1 MAIPSD
7 RIYNPDEIY
16 LSAIDF
22 NNPLGAGGY
31 GVVVRAFHKKLGVVA
46 IKCLDYQSASKD
58 IPPEKLIQKL
68 PMEIQALQSLN
79 HHNIV
84 RMHGLT
90 IWDNYLGV
98 ILDYHPVGNLHS
110 LLDKT
115 NPAMQDPIQI
125 SMQLKIRIA
134 IDIANALCFLHAFD
148 KKKGMVHGD
157 MKPSN
162 VLLDNALRVKLIDFG
177 TTVIEA
183 HTTQRKASTS
193 SKQTNKSKEG
203 AYTICYCAPEFLK
216 NPFKR
221 NKCQDVYSYGMIL
234 YQILSGK
241 PPFSHIQEEEHIR
254 NAVINN
260 QRPEL
265 EREKLLQP
273 RDREISDCLDK
284 VMRRCWGHEEKNRP
298 QIFDVRE
305 ILEQTFLSGNN
316 NMGYQLATEA
326 LDIVK
331 KLDVKLITPMPTKDR
346 KLSEYIKPENP
357 TNAATLTPAYSSVE
371 SQSLMESQET
381 YSKVIGGATEHSKT
395 FEAYEETAPKP
406 LYKSAPKPEEQ
417 VEQENKSTPNIDG
430 PVELSSE
437 RKPDV
442 QSDQPHRKTKVEFLV
457 QDPPRHFQ
465 EPLFSQRYKT
475 EHEAFGDQAYMGH
488 ELTKMS
494 GNSKIINK
502 EFTSNIGRPTNLDT
516 NPSTMLQS
524 PTARQA
530 PSSPRLDISEST
542 SIRTEQFGMGMNTHN
557 MLLLDDACKNI
568 DDGKYEEAIE
578 LLNQYKV
585 VKGDPYEQLCV
596 SLRVVLCQ
604 SKLMH
609 PDANKFFEQALEQ
622 IKRLPKQ
629 STFGDRLYQMGELY
643 RSKAL
648 ESRAMFLYRAAVD
661 VYVEAAGTAGKRI
674 NFKGILSCFTGMK
687 QNDKQGNGGMVGR
700 DGNIEFFRAML
711 QKVNGKFKMHRELAE
726 SLSSGYYY
734 IACCFSGRGDY
745 KKASHYN
752 KRSVQIMKDAYPDSY
767 RKYYVVGYSMHN
779 LASNQDNLGNYQ
791 ASLEYYKKA
800 TEYMDHAIDW
810 DSNEE
815 KLRNKEHTKRCMTQL
830 EDKMRAMGEN

>member
-1 MAIPSD
+1 MAVPSD
-7 RIYNPDEIY
+7 RFYNSDEIY
-16 LSAIDF
+16 LSEFDF
-22 NNPLGAGGY
+22 NNPLGAGGF

-46 IKCLDYQSASKD
+46 IKCLDDESATKNFS
-58 IPPEKLIQKL
+58 PEKWIQKL

-79 HHNIV
+79 HYNIV

-90 IWDNYLGV
+90 IWNNYLGV
-98 ILDYHPVGNLHS
+98 ILDYHQVGNLHS

-134 IDIANALCFLHAFD
+134 IDIASALCFLHAFD
-148 KKKGMVHGD
+148 KKKRMVHGD

-162 VLLDNALRVKLIDFG
+162 VLLDNTLHAKLIDFG

-183 HTTQRKASTS
+183 HTTKKKASTS
-193 SKQTNKSKEG
+193 SKQTHKNEKG
-203 AYTICYCAPEFLK
+203 AYTICYCAPEFLE

-254 NAVINN
+254 NAVKNK

-305 ILEQTFLSGNN
+305 ILEQTFMSGDD
-316 NMGYQLATEA
+316 NMGYELANEA
-326 LDIVK
+326 LNIVR
-331 KLDVKLITPMPTKDR
+331 KLHVKLITPMPTKDR
-346 KLSEYIKPENP
+346 KLSEFIKAENP
-357 TNAATLTPAYSSVE
+357 INASTLPPAYSSVE
-371 SQSLMESQET
+371 SQSLIESPKNDL
-381 YSKVIGGATEHSKT
+381 KVTGGTTEHSKP
-395 FEAYEETAPKP
+395 FDAYEDTAPKP
-406 LYKSAPKPEEQ
+406 LYVNAPKPEEQ
-417 VEQENKSTPNIDG
+417 AEKENKSTLNIDERK
-430 PVELSSE
+430 ELSSE

-442 QSDQPHRKTKVEFLV
+442 QSDQLRKTKVEFS
-457 QDPPRHFQ
+457 DPPLQFQ
-465 EPLFSQRYKT
+465 EPLFSQQYKT

-502 EFTSNIGRPTNLDT
+502 EFTSNIGRSTNLDT
-516 NPSTMLQS
+516 HPSTMLQS
-524 PTARQA
+524 PTAIQ
-530 PSSPRLDISEST
+530 
-542 SIRTEQFGMGMNTHN
+542 
-557 MLLLDDACKNI
+557 DDASKNI
-568 DDGKYEEAIE
+568 NDGKYEEAIK

-585 VKGDPYEQLCV
+585 VKGEPYEQLCV
-596 SLRVVLCQ
+596 TFRVVLCH

-609 PDANKFFEQALEQ
+609 PDANKLFEQALEQ
-622 IKRLPKQ
+622 IKRLPKN
-629 STFGDRLYQMGELY
+629 SMFGDRLYQMGELY
-643 RSKAL
+643 RSKAM
-648 ESRAMFLYRAAVD
+648 ESRAMFLYKAAVD
-661 VYVEAAGTAGKRI
+661 VYVEAAGTVGTRI
-674 NFKGILSCFTGMK
+674 NFKGIMSCFTGMK
-687 QNDKQGNGGMVGR
+687 QNDKQGTGGTVGR
-700 DGNIEFFRAML
+700 DGNIEFFRSML
-711 QKVNGKFKMHRELAE
+711 QKVNGEFKMHRGLAE

-734 IACCFSGRGDY
+734 LACCYSGRGDY

-779 LASNQDNLGNYQ
+779 LANNQDNLGNYQ
-791 ASLEYYKKA
+791 AALEYYKKA
-800 TEYMDHAIDW
+800 TEYMDQAIDW

-815 KLRNKEHTKRCMTQL
+815 KVRNKEHTKRCMTQL
-830 EDKMRAMGEN
+830 EDKMRAMGES